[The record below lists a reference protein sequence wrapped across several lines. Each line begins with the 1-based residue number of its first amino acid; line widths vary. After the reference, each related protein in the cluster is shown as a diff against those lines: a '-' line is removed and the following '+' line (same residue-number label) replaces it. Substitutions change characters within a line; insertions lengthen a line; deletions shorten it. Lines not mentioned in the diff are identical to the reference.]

1 LYFSHWNQDVEGF
14 YMEVDRIDDIQQVIE
29 GALERFNDS
38 NERVRLDLMLYG
50 QLNRHML
57 RMLRVIAAS
66 HGHLINVAMKGYG
79 ISSAVKLVAF
89 AAGHQLR
96 QLEIYE
102 GFSDGEWKVELRRA
116 LIQCGSHDKP
126 LTLYI
131 DEYNMLKDQWY
142 KDLECVLNNNMASE
156 ITRKS
161 DIATVLATIYKEVD
175 KEKQGMRLGLSAEDL
190 KKESLAS
197 YENQRLKEEETD
209 E

>member
-1 LYFSHWNQDVEGF
+1 
-14 YMEVDRIDDIQQVIE
+14 MEVGRIDDIQQVIE

-79 ISSAVKLVAF
+79 IGSAVKLVAF

-102 GFSDGEWKVELRRA
+102 GFSDGEWKAELRRA

-131 DEYNMLKDQWY
+131 DEDDMLKD
-142 KDLECVLNNNMASE
+142 
-156 ITRKS
+156 
-161 DIATVLATIYKEVD
+161 
-175 KEKQGMRLGLSAEDL
+175 
-190 KKESLAS
+190 
-197 YENQRLKEEETD
+197 
-209 E
+209 